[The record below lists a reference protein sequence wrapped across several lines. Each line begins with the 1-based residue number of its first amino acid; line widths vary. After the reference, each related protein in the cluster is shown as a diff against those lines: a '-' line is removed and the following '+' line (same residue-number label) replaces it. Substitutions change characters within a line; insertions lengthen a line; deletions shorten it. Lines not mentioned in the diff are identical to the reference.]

1 RRGRSDVS
9 AGASGHHR
17 CGAPCDAAGQWS
29 AMSSGQRR
37 RAPSLP
43 RIAAAGGPWARSVG
57 GGLLPDVEPRAFS
70 RHPAT
75 SGGAGGDLP
84 PCAWALRR
92 VLERFPRLLWTR
104 LAREVLFL
112 SHGPRP
118 LVDGAAL
125 CGIESGSRRNGGG
138 GGGMAVV
145 QRRGP
150 WWSGGPGR
158 LPGNGNVAPGV
169 VGGPLAELPG
179 GGRNRSRA
187 AGVSSQ
193 YLHRTTAGDGGVYGG
208 ARTADPAPLDARPP
222 RSSPEN
228 AGKSGTGTIYTKW
241 GIRLTQVTPICGGFG
256 FRAPGVR

>member
-1 RRGRSDVS
+1 CEFGAGRRGRSDVS
-9 AGASGHHR
+9 TGASGHHR

-84 PCAWALRR
+84 PGAWALRR

-150 WWSGGPGR
+150 LWSGGKRVSGTLLGR
-158 LPGNGNVAPGV
+158 PGV
-169 VGGPLAELPG
+169 AEGGLQREFCHGLGYPFL
-179 GGRNRSRA
+179 RSLR
-187 AGVSSQ
+187 
-193 YLHRTTAGDGGVYGG
+193 
-208 ARTADPAPLDARPP
+208 PAPRESLPDIFDFFLALGLVQPLHIVARRGHRP
-222 RSSPEN
+222 RAQQLLRRLVSMP
-228 AGKSGTGTIYTKW
+228 SG
-241 GIRLTQVTPICGGFG
+241 V
-256 FRAPGVR
+256 